1 MPVTPPRTPE
11 RTRSQEVFSNAS
23 EDTKQLIRSVLRD
36 EREVMHLK
44 RRPEIHQKILEHVKR
59 IVK

>member
-1 MPVTPPRTPE
+1 MSTDTSKSKHS
-11 RTRSQEVFSNAS
+11 RSQEAFLQAS
-23 EDTKQLIRSVLRD
+23 EDVQNLLRSVLRD

-59 IVK
+59 IVR

>member
-1 MPVTPPRTPE
+1 MSTDPSKSKYS
-11 RTRSQEVFSNAS
+11 RSQEAFLQAS
-23 EDTKQLIRSVLRD
+23 EEVQNLLRSVLRD

-59 IVK
+59 IVR

>member
-1 MPVTPPRTPE
+1 MSNNTSKSKYS
-11 RTRSQEVFSNAS
+11 RSQETFLQAT
-23 EDTKQLIRSVLRD
+23 EDVQNLLRSVLRD